1 MSSMRAE
8 AKGTGP
14 RRLKIG
20 EVSRRSGIGVEALR
34 FYERQGLLGRP
45 ARTESGYR
53 IFDEDVLER
62 LDFIRR
68 AQALGFS
75 LAEIGRVMSEAASGQ
90 SPCAAV
96 REIVRTRLREL
107 DERLEE
113 LQRYRDELATTL
125 AGWDEKG
132 EVEGHVCGLI
142 EGSTVRAPSSAPA
155 VVRKG
160 RRRS

>member
-1 MSSMRAE
+1 M
-8 AKGTGP
+8 
-14 RRLKIG
+14 
-20 EVSRRSGIGVEALR
+20 
-34 FYERQGLLGRP
+34 
-45 ARTESGYR
+45 
-53 IFDEDVLER
+53 FDEDVLER

-75 LAEIGRVMSEAASGQ
+75 LAEIGRVTSEAASGQ

-113 LQRYRDELATTL
+113 LRRYRDELATTL

-142 EGSTVRAPSSAPA
+142 ESSNVRAPSSAPA
-155 VVRKG
+155 VVRKQ